1 MFKRSV
7 KSALIVDF
15 DNFVRAG
22 GGLVNKI
29 PNWVAWLE
37 DGGFDP
43 AGRPRRLVSKKVYWN
58 SHNDVH
64 RVPFERAGFEIEV
77 CIARRKEKA
86 SSADF
91 EITIDAM
98 DLLFARKDL
107 DEVIFLSF
115 DTDFLSILHRLQE
128 GKLDVVA
135 MVSADARTSVFRDR
149 ANFVITDADLRRGSE
164 YERPRRGLF
173 GRVLKAPGEAAKQPR
188 QVKPAKAPR
197 AAVAAPA
204 TSDPRAAAAGDI
216 GSRRV
221 EAARRLARAAAL
233 NPGKPLPTRVALSL
247 LSHMDGFARSGPEA
261 YFGFQSLTAML
272 RGLTALE
279 PKFHLIYVRGQ
290 PALLWR
296 GPPVAEAEGA

>member
-1 MFKRSV
+1 MFKRRV

-15 DNFVRAG
+15 DNVVRAG
-22 GGLVNKI
+22 GGMVANI
-29 PNWVAWLE
+29 PHWVAWLE

-43 AGRPRRLVSKKVYWN
+43 AGAKRTLISKKAYWN
-58 SHNDVH
+58 GHNDVH
-64 RVPFERAGFEIEV
+64 RAPFEAAGFEAEV

-98 DLLFARKDL
+98 DLMFSRKDL
-107 DEVIFLSF
+107 DEVIILSF
-115 DTDFLSILHRLQE
+115 DTDFLSILTRLQA

-135 MVSADARTSVFRDR
+135 MVSSDARTSVFRDR
-149 ANFVITDADLRRGSE
+149 ANFVISDADFRTACV
-164 YERPRRGLF
+164 YERPKRRWFWQRGT
-173 GRVLKAPGEAAKQPR
+173 
-188 QVKPAKAPR
+188 KPAAEKVRQERRAAPR
-197 AAVAAPA
+197 ARNEAPA
-204 TSDPRAAAAGDI
+204 TPANPQTSSRA
-216 GSRRV
+216 

-247 LSHMDGFARSGPEA
+247 LRHMDGFARSGPDA

-296 GPPVAEAEGA
+296 GPALGEAESGA